1 MEVRKQSY
9 RRNLS
14 IKVLDPAM
22 GSGHF
27 LVEAIDFLAHE
38 LIRVMSGDSE
48 LTEVSGVKED
58 VADYGQKEI
67 DEEDI
72 RWARGEV
79 VEKCIFGVDVNPL
92 AVELAKLSLWLHT
105 VAKNRPLNFLD
116 HHLRCGNFLIGT
128 RIENLAGLPELK
140 KKKVAEGQ
148 PRQLGLFE
156 SIFKEK
162 VNILLGAFAQIEGLP
177 SDTVEQ
183 IREKERLYQDFR
195 KIVSCFQDVADIWTS
210 VYFSNGIDFGK
221 YQGLQD
227 NLRVSDE
234 IWENLRDEQWFKK
247 AKAIA
252 DEKRFFHWELEFPEI
267 FFEGHRKKENPAFDC
282 VIGNPP
288 YVMELRENKEMF
300 RELQKFSNW
309 SEIL

>member
-1 MEVRKQSY
+1 
-9 RRNLS
+9 
-14 IKVLDPAM
+14 M